1 MCAGLE
7 RATLLATTE
16 QRYVVYLHSHG
27 TCVASCTH
35 TAPAWLAREVASEQ
49 SDFMSLI
56 VTQVAVVMAERRRM
70 KVHS

>member
-1 MCAGLE
+1 M
-7 RATLLATTE
+7 
-16 QRYVVYLHSHG
+16 QSSIYIHG
-27 TCVASCTH
+27 T
-35 TAPAWLAREVASEQ
+35 WLAREVEREQ